1 MSFATFDSPSW
12 LRIASKYD
20 GVKELKGPKHNAII
34 VGWLDKL
41 GAWWR
46 NDEDAWCGVFC
57 AAVMQEAHFTYPSMY
72 MRAKSWLNW
81 GQRIAKPVLGCI
93 VVFDRK
99 GGGHVGFLIGF
110 TKNGDLL
117 VFGGN
122 QRDAVRVS
130 QFSPERVLGYRIP
143 SGWSYSQAKS
153 VPTLT
158 SFMERS
164 TNEA

>member
-1 MSFATFDSPSW
+1 MTYPKFDSPSW
-12 LRIASKYD
+12 LRIAFKYD
-20 GVKELKGPKHNAII
+20 GLKEIKGPKHNSTII
-34 VGWLDKL
+34 QWLDQL
-41 GAWWR
+41 SAWWL
-46 NDEDAWCGVFC
+46 NDETPWCGVFC
-57 AAVMQEAHFTYPSMY
+57 AAVMKEAGYTYPPMY
-72 MRAKSWLNW
+72 MRAKAWLDW
-81 GQRIAKPVLGCI
+81 GQKIAKPVLGCI

-122 QRDAVRVS
+122 QSDSVRVS

-158 SFMERS
+158 SFMDRS